1 MKYRCVVVFGGL
13 TVAIALASAPVAGQA
28 PKAAAGNALPAK
40 PSAQMRTAWGDPDL
54 QGIWEGIAGVPL
66 ERPARFA
73 GRERLTDAE
82 YEAKYRAANNKTRL
96 EAVRAGKVE
105 NRGFRSQANYNS
117 VFAYSDE
124 ERLVSRRTGGIID
137 PPDGRLPRW
146 TPQQIKRYE
155 ALQAATAGRG
165 EADSWEDRALNERCI
180 RVVDSARIPVWGLG
194 ALSQTDE
201 GAAARTDIVMV
212 NGSVLARTSD
222 RRILQAPG
230 YVVMVTGDSEYQ
242 MIPLDGRAAPGPTIR
257 QWLGYTRGRWEGNT
271 LVVETTNVNDQQAN
285 AGRFLPTYEQ
295 YLYPGSGATLRLIER
310 YTRIDE
316 NNLEYRYTLEDPE
329 VYTRPYTVLHEM
341 VKQSD
346 RYAIEAEMCQESS
359 KAVGN
364 IMAAARADELAAEL
378 FAEES
383 ATARQRRLDQLKTE
397 WGVK

>member
-1 MKYRCVVVFGGL
+1 
-13 TVAIALASAPVAGQA
+13 
-28 PKAAAGNALPAK
+28 
-40 PSAQMRTAWGDPDL
+40 
-54 QGIWEGIAGVPL
+54 
-66 ERPARFA
+66 
-73 GRERLTDAE
+73 
-82 YEAKYRAANNKTRL
+82 
-96 EAVRAGKVE
+96 
-105 NRGFRSQANYNS
+105 
-117 VFAYSDE
+117 
-124 ERLVSRRTGGIID
+124 
-137 PPDGRLPRW
+137 
-146 TPQQIKRYE
+146 
-155 ALQAATAGRG
+155 
-165 EADSWEDRALNERCI
+165 
-180 RVVDSARIPVWGLG
+180 
-194 ALSQTDE
+194 
-201 GAAARTDIVMV
+201 
-212 NGSVLARTSD
+212 
-222 RRILQAPG
+222 
-230 YVVMVTGDSEYQ
+230 

-257 QWLGYTRGRWEGNT
+257 QRLGYTRGRWEGNT